1 MSVHYWPPV
10 KPGAIAIGTLFTH
23 ASSLITA
30 APVFGALFQKAK
42 TADSPKEFAKSQ
54 EAASALTVYG
64 SSITGSAVQSYAVG
78 ALLNLTGTVTYK
90 GASYLGGLIFL
101 ISQTP
106 TVVNNIL
113 LEKRPVDLVI
123 AKIVASLLETI
134 GLSLTLTWWGTRTNS
149 LTLP

>member
-1 MSVHYWPPV
+1 M
-10 KPGAIAIGTLFTH
+10 
-23 ASSLITA
+23 
-30 APVFGALFQKAK
+30 
-42 TADSPKEFAKSQ
+42 
-54 EAASALTVYG
+54 TVYG

>member
-1 MSVHYWPPV
+1 M
-10 KPGAIAIGTLFTH
+10 
-23 ASSLITA
+23 ITA

-42 TADSPKEFAKSQ
+42 TADSHKDFLKSQ
-54 EAASALTVYG
+54 ETASALTVYG
-64 SSITGSAVQSYAVG
+64 SSITGSAIQSYAVG

-106 TVVNNIL
+106 QVVNNVL
-113 LEKRPVDLVI
+113 LEKRPIDLVI

>member
-1 MSVHYWPPV
+1 M
-10 KPGAIAIGTLFTH
+10 
-23 ASSLITA
+23 ITVS
-30 APVFGALFQKAK
+30 PIFGALFQKAK
-42 TADSPKEFAKSQ
+42 SADSPKELLKSQ

-64 SSITGSAVQSYAVG
+64 SSITGSAIQSYAVG

-106 TVVNNIL
+106 QIVNNVL

-149 LTLP
+149 LTIS